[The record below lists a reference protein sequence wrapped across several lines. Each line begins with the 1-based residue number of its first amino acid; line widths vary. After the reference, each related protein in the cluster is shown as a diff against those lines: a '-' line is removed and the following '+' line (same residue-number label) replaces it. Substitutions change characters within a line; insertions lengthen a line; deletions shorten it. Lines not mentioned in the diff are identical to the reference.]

1 MTAPL
6 FYAPLPDSGEVRLVG
21 DDVRHAGSAMR
32 LRPGETVLVC
42 DGAGMVATCAVT
54 AVDRSALV
62 ARVEAVEFVEPLREV
77 TVIQAIPKGDR
88 GDLAVELLTETG
100 ASTIV
105 PWASARTVTDWRGKE
120 SAKVER
126 WRRVATAAAKQSRR
140 AYLPHVA
147 SLLTVVPTTAT
158 FVLHEDAEDCLF
170 DLDLPAGP
178 LTIVVGPEGGL
189 DDDEVAAIDGRAVRL
204 GPQILRTSTA
214 GAATCVW
221 IRGLDA
227 RFA

>member
-6 FYAPLPDSGEVRLVG
+6 FYAPCDGDEVVLTG
-21 DDVRHAGSAMR
+21 DEARHAAGAMR
-32 LRPGETVLVC
+32 LRAGEALMVC
-42 DGAGMVATCAVT
+42 DGAGTVATCEVT
-54 AVDRSALV
+54 AVDRRQVL
-62 ARVEAVEFVEPLREV
+62 ARVESVKYVPRPREL

-105 PWASARTVTDWRGKE
+105 PWASARTVTDWSGKE

-126 WRRVATAAAKQSRR
+126 WRRVATASAKQSRR

-147 SLLTVVPTTAT
+147 SLLTVVPDAAS
-158 FVLHEDAEDCLF
+158 FVLHEDASDSLF
-170 DLDLPAGP
+170 EVDLPQGP
-178 LTIVVGPEGGL
+178 ITVVVGPEGGL
-189 DDDEVAAIDGRAVRL
+189 DDDEVAAIKGLAVRM
-204 GPQILRTSTA
+204 GPEILRTSTA
-214 GAATCVW
+214 GAAACVW

-227 RFA
+227 RRS